1 MDPVTHGIAGALI
14 GKAFFANRDSSANRS
29 MQAKDRA
36 STIARVAIFAATLGA
51 VFPDIDIFV
60 DAFSHDPLAIA
71 RYHRGFT
78 HSFVGLPIFAVVLAT
93 LTRAFFLRYAKG
105 PGREGWTPPSFA
117 FLFAVYAAGIASHII
132 LDGFTSFG
140 TRMLNPFSNDRIA
153 GDLLFIVDFALTA
166 LVLAPQLA
174 AWAHQRRENAGV
186 RAAATW
192 VFLTAST
199 FALWALARAAGFPF
213 AWHAAFVISAVF
225 AALFFAPIWHGVGA
239 RLSRARWC
247 RAGFYLSCTYIAAS
261 GLAHHAAL
269 SRVRAFAASHHIAVE
284 NIAAIPL
291 PPSLFHWNGL
301 ILTRHGVYQ
310 SIFCLRDSWA
320 PRFRFWP
327 DLAGNPYTQQAAQL
341 EAVRTYL
348 WYARF
353 PVTNFTTEN
362 GRNVIWYA
370 DLRFFTGDE
379 HPVPFTFYVSL
390 DSEGKM
396 LDYGWVRR
404 GAGFSPS
411 SVPPGDRP

>member
-1 MDPVTHGIAGALI
+1 MGVFDSLDLCVVGFSARGGIPIRLACSICYL
-14 GKAFFANRDSSANRS
+14 RS
-29 MQAKDRA
+29 ICRTVFCADLARCRRA
-36 STIARVAIFAATLGA
+36 
-51 VFPDIDIFV
+51 
-60 DAFSHDPLAIA
+60 PLA
-71 RYHRGFT
+71 RTMVSRRVLSFLHLYRG
-78 HSFVGLPIFAVVLAT
+78 
-93 LTRAFFLRYAKG
+93 
-105 PGREGWTPPSFA
+105 
-117 FLFAVYAAGIASHII
+117 
-132 LDGFTSFG
+132 
-140 TRMLNPFSNDRIA
+140 
-153 GDLLFIVDFALTA
+153 
-166 LVLAPQLA
+166 Q
-174 AWAHQRRENAGV
+174 
-186 RAAATW
+186 
-192 VFLTAST
+192 
-199 FALWALARAAGFPF
+199 
-213 AWHAAFVISAVF
+213 
-225 AALFFAPIWHGVGA
+225 
-239 RLSRARWC
+239 
-247 RAGFYLSCTYIAAS
+247 
-261 GLAHHAAL
+261 
-269 SRVRAFAASHHIAVE
+269 HIAVE

-327 DLAGNPYTQQAAQL
+327 DLAGSPYTQQAAQL

-370 DLRFFTGDE
+370 DLRFFAGDE

-404 GAGFSPS
+404 GPGFSPS